1 MRIALDSLP
10 FDPITLQTLVRDLAG
25 AVDEGQ
31 IEIDRL
37 RQIIREFQR
46 ARFGRRAETL
56 EPDQLLLTLEADQ
69 PSPITP
75 ISTTLPDIS
84 NTTPIVKPP

>member
-1 MRIALDSLP
+1 
-10 FDPITLQTLVRDLAG
+10 
-25 AVDEGQ
+25 
-31 IEIDRL
+31 
-37 RQIIREFQR
+37 IREFQR

-75 ISTTLPDIS
+75 ISTTLLDIS
-84 NTTPIVKPP
+84 NTTPIVKPPHRTALPEHLPRTDVTIV